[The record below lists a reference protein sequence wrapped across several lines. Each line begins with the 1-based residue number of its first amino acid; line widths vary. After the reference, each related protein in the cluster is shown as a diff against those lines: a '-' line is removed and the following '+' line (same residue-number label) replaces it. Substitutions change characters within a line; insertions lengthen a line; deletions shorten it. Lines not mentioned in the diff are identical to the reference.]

1 MLLNI
6 GSRGIFL
13 NLQSRFGFTIIS
25 RLSTQ
30 ELLISLGPGS
40 LDNLTVQK
48 WQQSM
53 VTGEIVDLRNWNV
66 ELIGEL
72 WL

>member
-1 MLLNI
+1 MLLKF
-6 GSRGIFL
+6 GSHGIFL

-30 ELLISLGPGS
+30 ELLIILGPGS

-53 VTGEIVDLRNWNV
+53 VSDEIVDLRTRSV
-66 ELIGEL
+66 ELIEEL
-72 WL
+72 